1 MKADGANG
9 QSLRVGAIPPRAGF
23 LRTLRRIA
31 RPFVPRGLSARLLVL
46 TISVVMLSE
55 VLIFVPSIASYRKE
69 ILLQRL
75 DSAQIAAL
83 AMNNNVSDELAD
95 ELLAN
100 AGVISVVLKRDEQR
114 SLYLRPGQPPPIP
127 VKTFDL
133 EHEDELG
140 SIVDAFQLLTS
151 HDDRIISVRGKP
163 RLQGGIYIDAVMN
176 EAPVRNAMFA
186 YSHTIIESSILISV
200 LTAAAVFAAIN
211 ILLVHPMM
219 RIERSMTQFRASPED
234 AGAIIT
240 PSERRDEI
248 GSAER
253 ELAAMQGE
261 LRLALAQRARLAALG
276 TAVSKINHDLR
287 NMLSS
292 AQLFA
297 DRMERSEDPLV
308 QRLAPKLVS
317 AIGRA
322 VALCT
327 NTLRYGRAE
336 ETAPQ
341 PRSFNLKK
349 LVEDVAANAFLNEG
363 GLASFRNQVPDSL
376 SLVADP
382 DQIFRVLLNLARNA
396 IQAIEVSG
404 RRGEVTCDAYTL
416 GRAVHIEVKDTGPG
430 IPGAAQARLFEPF
443 ASVARPGGSGLGLAI
458 AAELVRAHRGEIKLV
473 RTGPQGTVFRIEL
486 PQEKV

>member
-1 MKADGANG
+1 M
-9 QSLRVGAIPPRAGF
+9 LRW
-23 LRTLRRIA
+23 LRRIA

-46 TISVVMLSE
+46 TVSVVMLSE
-55 VLIFVPSIASYRKE
+55 VLIFVPSIASYRNE
-69 ILLQRL
+69 ILLQHL
-75 DSAQIAAL
+75 ESAQIAAL

-100 AGVISVVLKRDEQR
+100 AGVLSVILKRDEQR
-114 SLYLRPGQPPPIP
+114 SLYLRPGQPPPRP
-127 VKTFDL
+127 MQTFDL
-133 EHEDELG
+133 TREGEFA

-151 HDDRIISVRGKP
+151 TGDRIISVRGKP
-163 RLQGGIYIDAVMN
+163 RFKGGVYIEAVMS
-176 EAPVRNAMFA
+176 EAPVRDAMFG

-219 RIERSMTQFRASPED
+219 GIERSMARFRAAPED
-234 AGAIIT
+234 PSAIIV
-240 PSERRDEI
+240 PSDRRDEI

-253 ELAAMQGE
+253 ELAAMQGD

-292 AQLFA
+292 AQLLV
-297 DRMERSEDPLV
+297 DRLERSEDPLV
-308 QRLAPKLVS
+308 QRLAPKLIA

-341 PRSFNLKK
+341 PRSFNLNK
-349 LVEDVAANAFLNEG
+349 LVEDVGANAFLNEG
-363 GLASFRNQVPDSL
+363 GLASFRNQVPQSL
-376 SLVADP
+376 MLVADP
-382 DQIFRVLLNLARNA
+382 DQIFRVLLNLCRNA
-396 IQAIEVSG
+396 IQAIEVSNKP
-404 RRGEVTCDAYTL
+404 GEVAIDAYTL
-416 GRAVHIEVKDTGPG
+416 GRAIHIEVKDAGPG
-430 IPGAAQARLFEPF
+430 IPEAAQARLFEPF
-443 ASVARPGGSGLGLAI
+443 ASVQRPGGSGLGLAI
-458 AAELVRAHRGEIKLV
+458 AAELVRAHRGDIKLV